1 MTQFD
6 HPENKAFPFL
16 AGGGE
21 MGQLMRSIC
30 WSSTVLGN
38 PEKWPLAL
46 KLNTDL
52 ILSSQ
57 FPMLI
62 CWGTDYIQLYN
73 DAFRPILGA
82 TKHPR
87 AMGVSASET
96 YAEIWETIGPMFECV
111 MKGEAVGF
119 PDFMVQLNRNGYTED
134 CYFDFSY
141 NPIRDEKGNIGGIM
155 VVCVETTEKVRAIA
169 EFKDLNEKLALLNE
183 NYITINEELT
193 VVNEE
198 LAATNEE
205 LTETQKNLQQVNSE
219 LSENES
225 RLNIALKAVT
235 RSERFFRSIAI
246 NIPNSVVIVIDKEHR
261 YIIVEGDLMDKM
273 GYDRRDYEGKHP
285 TEIGQ
290 TERYEASKHLY
301 DKMMAG
307 EQFSVERK
315 AATGE
320 YYLVHLVPLRNE
332 HGEVDAGLVMAF
344 DITSIKQDEEKS
356 AKLAAII
363 ESSDDA
369 IISKTLESV
378 ITSWNDSAQRMFGYT
393 ADEIIGETIYKLIP
407 PDRQD
412 EEPRILSRLKSGERV
427 EHFETKRMTK
437 HGSLLDVSLT
447 ISPIKDRQGKIIGL
461 SKIARDIT
469 DRKLDEIRKNDFI
482 GMVSHELKTP
492 LTSLTAMVQLLKAKL
507 KNSEDPIVPNLLEK
521 ANVQVKKMTTMINGF
536 LNISRLESGK
546 IRIDKQKLN
555 LEDLVAEIIEETE
568 LTVSS
573 HIIKFEPGGPVIV
586 NADPDKIYSV
596 ITNLIGNAVKYSPKG
611 TVVEVKCEVIGQ
623 NAQVSIKDEGI
634 GIKPQDIG
642 NLFERYYR
650 VENSSTQ
657 HISGFGIGLYLSAEI
672 IGRHDGKI
680 WVESK
685 NDVGSVFYFSLP
697 LN

>member
-46 KLNTDL
+46 KLNAAMA
-52 ILSSQ
+52 LSSP

-62 CWGTDYIQLYN
+62 CWGADYIQLYN

-82 TKHPR
+82 TKHPA
-87 AMGVSASET
+87 AMGIGASET
-96 YAEIWETIGPMFECV
+96 YAEIWDTIGPMFEGV

-119 PDFMVQLNRNGYTED
+119 PDFMVQLYRNGYPED

-141 NPIRDEKGNIGGIM
+141 NPIRDEKGNVGGIL
-155 VVCVETTEKVRAIA
+155 VICVETTEKVRALA
-169 EFKDLNEKLALLNE
+169 EFKSLNEEYLSTNE
-183 NYITINEELT
+183 DLMA
-193 VVNEE
+193 VNEE
-198 LAATNEE
+198 LASTNEE
-205 LTETQKNLQQVNSE
+205 LTEAQKNLRSVNNE
-219 LSENES
+219 LSENQL
-225 RLNIALKAVT
+225 RLDIALNAVM

-246 NIPNSVVIVIDKEHR
+246 NIPNSMIIVIDKAHR

-273 GYDRRDYEGKHP
+273 GYNRRDYEGKHP

-301 DKMMAG
+301 DKMMGG
-307 EQFSVERK
+307 ERFSVERK

-320 YYLVHLVPLRNE
+320 YYIVHLVPLRNE
-332 HGEVDAGLVMAF
+332 HGEVEAGLVMAF

-407 PDRQD
+407 SDRQD
-412 EEPRILSRLKSGERV
+412 EEPHILSRLKNGQRV
-427 EHFETKRMTK
+427 EHFETKRITK
-437 HGSLLDVSLT
+437 HGTLVDVSLT

-469 DRKLDEIRKNDFI
+469 DKKLDEIRKNDFI
-482 GMVSHELKTP
+482 GMASHELKTP
-492 LTSLTAMVQLLKAKL
+492 LTSLTAMVQLLKTKL
-507 KNSEDPIVPNLLEK
+507 KNSEDPIVPNLLDK

-546 IRIDKQKLN
+546 IQIDKQKLN

-573 HIIKFEPGGPVIV
+573 HIIKFEPGGPVVI
-586 NADPDKIYSV
+586 NADTGKINSV
-596 ITNLIGNAVKYSPKG
+596 ITNLIGNAIKYSPKG
-611 TVVEVKCEVIGQ
+611 TVIEVKCEVIGQ

-634 GIKPQDIG
+634 GIKPRDIG

-650 VENSSTQ
+650 VEDSSTQ

-672 IGRHDGKI
+672 IRRHDGKI
-680 WVESK
+680 WVESESG
-685 NDVGSVFYFSLP
+685 VGSVFYFSLP